1 MSRGWNVE
9 RAPGVGLTLKIAPGP
24 RASVPDRM
32 SVSVRTLF
40 FAAYRDLLGTSELD
54 VALEGEPTVADLVQT
69 LRARGA
75 PFDALPEHPA
85 VAVNR
90 AYAELSESLSSGDEV
105 AFIPPVAGG

>member
-1 MSRGWNVE
+1 
-9 RAPGVGLTLKIAPGP
+9 
-24 RASVPDRM
+24 M

-40 FAAYRDLLGTSELD
+40 FAAYRDLLGMSELRVEVD
-54 VALEGEPTVADLVQT
+54 PEATVADLVRT

-85 VAVNR
+85 VAVNQ
-90 AYAELSESLSSGDEV
+90 AYAGPDERLSTNDEV

>member
-1 MSRGWNVE
+1 
-9 RAPGVGLTLKIAPGP
+9 
-24 RASVPDRM
+24 M

-40 FAAYRDLLGTSELD
+40 FAAYRDLLGTSALD
-54 VALEGEPTVADLVQT
+54 VALEGQPTVADLVRN

-75 PFDALPEHPA
+75 PFDALPEQPA

-90 AYAELSESLSSGDEV
+90 TYAESSELLSSGDEV